1 GPGRGRR
8 RPDQR
13 GRTHRAVRTRPVR
26 RAAPGAPARLTGVR
40 GHPAGARARSPHPP
54 PTVGS
59 MWVMIP
65 PTRVPAQLRGALV
78 GALSVVISLAAHGSA
93 LHRSH
98 PAGHGHHD
106 PAATHSGAPAAAAI
120 GALPLPARLP
130 GLLVVRTTRRRAGPV
145 ALAGLLIAGQIAG
158 HLALSVGAAEAGH
171 PLMPSAAMLLWH
183 GAAVLAGAAVIL
195 SAEAAAAG
203 AATVRAA
210 VRA

>member
-1 GPGRGRR
+1 
-8 RPDQR
+8 
-13 GRTHRAVRTRPVR
+13 
-26 RAAPGAPARLTGVR
+26 
-40 GHPAGARARSPHPP
+40 
-54 PTVGS
+54 

-106 PAATHSGAPAAAAI
+106 PAATHSGAPDAAAI
-120 GALPLPARLP
+120 GALLLAAWLL

-203 AATVRAA
+203 EATVRAA
-210 VRA
+210 VRAALAPPTVTAPALCLPASAADRPARALHGVSAGGCRAPPLPV